1 MTEETDYET
10 FPHDS
15 FIFDIDYEDVPEL
28 QVDGENNM
36 AEMTEAET
44 EITEAE
50 TAVTE
55 TEKSVRSTVS
65 SQAPVWQ
72 YFEKRTEEKDEEEE
86 SNSYILCHICQV
98 HLSIKNSTST
108 LERHLKSKHPDA
120 FEQLKKGVKIRSDLW
135 TAEIQK
141 EKHNLFI
148 NWIITD

>member
-1 MTEETDYET
+1 MTEETDYES
-10 FPHDS
+10 FSHDS

-72 YFEKRTEEKDEEEE
+72 YFEKRTEEKEEEEE

-108 LERHLKSKHPDA
+108 LECHLKSKHPDA
-120 FEQLKKGVKIRSDLW
+120 F
-135 TAEIQK
+135 
-141 EKHNLFI
+141 
-148 NWIITD
+148 